1 MVLGPRLP
9 GEPEPKHL
17 KFEHM
22 LKAGEEREDKEVK
35 ILKQI
40 WEGSGFQKVFNVS
53 DISKVAAFRSRTKM
67 EENFG
72 N

>member
-1 MVLGPRLP
+1 MP

-35 ILKQI
+35 ISKQ
-40 WEGSGFQKVFNVS
+40 GSRFQKVFNVS

-67 EENFG
+67 NENFG

>member
-1 MVLGPRLP
+1 LP

-35 ILKQI
+35 ISKQI
-40 WEGSGFQKVFNVS
+40 
-53 DISKVAAFRSRTKM
+53 
-67 EENFG
+67 
-72 N
+72 

>member
-1 MVLGPRLP
+1 MP

-35 ILKQI
+35 ISKQ
-40 WEGSGFQKVFNVS
+40 GSRFQKVFNVS

>member
-1 MVLGPRLP
+1 MP

-35 ILKQI
+35 ILKRI
-40 WEGSGFQKVFNVS
+40 TDFKRFSLFLIFQNLQALALAQK
-53 DISKVAAFRSRTKM
+53 SKRILLITA
-67 EENFG
+67 
-72 N
+72 

>member
-1 MVLGPRLP
+1 LP

-35 ILKQI
+35 I
-40 WEGSGFQKVFNVS
+40 
-53 DISKVAAFRSRTKM
+53 
-67 EENFG
+67 
-72 N
+72 